1 MTETDGI
8 VIPISIGELIDRI
21 SILKI
26 KLKKMNGEQL
36 INVKRELCLLEEK
49 VIDQNLK
56 IDLKLYSK
64 LAEVN
69 LQLWKVEDKLRIK
82 ESHNEFDD
90 EFIQLARSVYKKNDK
105 RASLKREINLLYN
118 SKLVEEKLYL

>member
-49 VIDQNLK
+49 VIDQNLE
-56 IDLKLYSK
+56 IDLNLYSK

-69 LQLWKVEDKLRIK
+69 LQLQKVEDKLRIK
-82 ESHNEFDD
+82 ERDNEFDD
-90 EFIQLARSVYKKNDK
+90 EFIQLARSVYKQNDE
-105 RASLKREINLLYN
+105 RATLKREINLLYN